1 MCWLI
6 FGKLVWILFVSILK
20 SRAHLIKCLGRGGVG
35 RSCKAVVVEEATAR
49 EIIGCE
55 HTRQSNRTIKTR
67 KQKQCVNGKKNFFY
81 WLLPTNQQLNSIQK
95 NNTLTTVNTTDHYFN
110 THQHFI
116 I

>member
-1 MCWLI
+1 M
-6 FGKLVWILFVSILK
+6 
-20 SRAHLIKCLGRGGVG
+20 SRSRGAG

-95 NNTLTTVNTTDHYFN
+95 KTLSLQSILQITISIHTNTL
-110 THQHFI
+110 
-116 I
+116 

>member
-1 MCWLI
+1 M
-6 FGKLVWILFVSILK
+6 
-20 SRAHLIKCLGRGGVG
+20 SRSRGAG

-55 HTRQSNRTIKTR
+55 HTRQSNRTMKTR

-95 NNTLTTVNTTDHYFN
+95 KTLSLQSILQITISIHTNTL
-110 THQHFI
+110 
-116 I
+116 

>member
-1 MCWLI
+1 M
-6 FGKLVWILFVSILK
+6 
-20 SRAHLIKCLGRGGVG
+20 SRSRGAG

-95 NNTLTTVNTTDHYFN
+95 KHSHYGQYYRSLYQYTPTLYNLGNLLSTYKQNSFS
-110 THQHFI
+110 
-116 I
+116 

>member
-1 MCWLI
+1 M
-6 FGKLVWILFVSILK
+6 
-20 SRAHLIKCLGRGGVG
+20 SRSRGAG